1 MSEEVKKDER
11 TYEVSFEDLGLTK
24 PLDKMTAKELR
35 ALCLAKI
42 PAIVGASGMS
52 KEDLVAR
59 IKEIFGISD
68 EDGSISPYKEQI
80 LTIKRQIREMRL
92 KKQATEDRKERD
104 VLRRRI
110 TKLKKRTRRLAR
122 AV

>member
-1 MSEEVKKDER
+1 MSEEAKKEER
-11 TYEVSFEDLGLTK
+11 TYEVTFESLGLTK
-24 PLDKMTAKELR
+24 TLDKMTAKELR
-35 ALCLAKI
+35 ALCVAKI

-59 IKEIFGISD
+59 IKEIFGISS
-68 EDGSISPYKEQI
+68 EEGGVSPYKEQI
-80 LTIKRQIREMRL
+80 LNIKRQIRELRI
-92 KKQATEDRKERD
+92 KKQASEERKERD

-110 TKLKKRTRRLAR
+110 NKLKKRTRRLAR